1 MRSAVYPFPEKRQR
15 QACERDPCGEVWGGP
30 NQGASPYQPGNFQL
44 RPGPITS
51 SSLEI
56 NALKY
61 QPLATPCSQS
71 DPRSLTPGPLTLP
84 SPMTNCSPGA
94 CKALSSLWIDKVYL
108 WRGPETSV

>member
-44 RPGPITS
+44 GPGPITS

-56 NALKY
+56 NALTIS
-61 QPLATPCSQS
+61 PWRLRA
-71 DPRSLTPGPLTLP
+71 LNLTL
-84 SPMTNCSPGA
+84 GA
-94 CKALSSLWIDKVYL
+94 SLPAL
-108 WRGPETSV
+108 